1 MKLTD
6 VGGKTVKKQLNE
18 QLQGFNR
25 LVIKKLERRI
35 LEALQAQVG
44 AEIDIEEIE
53 MHSPKELE
61 MVLKV
66 DIPRLGI
73 SLKDTMMDVAED
85 FGIDLV
91 KRDVEPVR
99 VHVVFKVRN

>member
-1 MKLTD
+1 M
-6 VGGKTVKKQLNE
+6 KKQLSE
-18 QLQGFNR
+18 QLQGFNQ

-35 LEALQAQVG
+35 LEALHTQVG
-44 AEIDIEEIE
+44 AEIDIEEVIR
-53 MHSPKELE
+53 HSDEELE

-73 SLKDTMMDVAED
+73 SLKDTMMDVAEG

-99 VHVVFKVRN
+99 VHVMFKVRK

>member
-6 VGGKTVKKQLNE
+6 IGGKTMKKQLSE

-35 LEALQAQVG
+35 LEVFQNQVG
-44 AEIDIEEIE
+44 AEIDIEDIVQ
-53 MHSPKELE
+53 HSPEELE
-61 MVLKV
+61 MVLRV

-73 SLKDTMMDVAED
+73 SLKDTMMNVADD

-91 KRDVEPVR
+91 KRDVEPVK
-99 VHVVFKVRN
+99 VHIMFKVRK